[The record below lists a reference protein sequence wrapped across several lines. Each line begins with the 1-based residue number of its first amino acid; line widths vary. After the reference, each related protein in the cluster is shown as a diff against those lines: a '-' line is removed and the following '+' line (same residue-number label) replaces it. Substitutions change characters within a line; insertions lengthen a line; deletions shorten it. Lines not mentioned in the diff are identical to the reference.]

1 MASARLSAN
10 NELQKRGNNIKK
22 LRWGKCVAIESVQ
35 EFWFEVQSNV
45 KYDVEVATGKFN
57 FR

>member
-10 NELQKRGNNIKK
+10 NELQKRGGNIRK
-22 LRWGKCVAIESVQ
+22 LRWGKYVAIESVQ
-35 EFWFEVQSNV
+35 EFWFEVQYNV